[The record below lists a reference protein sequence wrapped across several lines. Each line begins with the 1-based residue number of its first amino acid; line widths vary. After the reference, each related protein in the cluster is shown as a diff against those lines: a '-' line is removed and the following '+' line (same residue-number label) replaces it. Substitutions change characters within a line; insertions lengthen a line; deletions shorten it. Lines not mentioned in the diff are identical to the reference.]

1 MVVPDS
7 ETLERTALEDL
18 HRAALRGQVMALGL
32 NGLTIGSAFV
42 SIAGHLPPSAIVIN
56 RALGL
61 GLSEPESQETTRA
74 ILTAYGDENVAR
86 YFIQLHPE
94 AKPPALVGWLESAD
108 LVKARGWQKF
118 SRGREQIKDSPTDL
132 AVREVGQE
140 YGEAFGRIVCAGFDL
155 GDEAVPWLAM
165 LPGRDGWH
173 IFMSF
178 DNGEPAGAG
187 ALFVHEGLA
196 WMDFA
201 ATLPKFRRRG
211 SQGAVLAS
219 RVALALNMG
228 CRRMFTCTGVDV
240 AGGPQHSYRN
250 ILKAGFRE
258 DYVRE
263 NYAPGKR
270 PPGTAEA

>member
-1 MVVPDS
+1 MVPES
-7 ETLERTALEDL
+7 EALERTALEDL
-18 HRAALRGQVMALGL
+18 HKATLRLQATAVSLKGR
-32 NGLTIGSAFV
+32 TIGSAFV
-42 SIAGHLPPSAIVIN
+42 SIARHLPSSAIVIN

-74 ILTAYGDENVAR
+74 ILAAYRDENVAR

-94 AKPPALVGWLESAD
+94 AKPPALVEWLERAD

-132 AVREVGQE
+132 LVREVGPE

-155 GDEAVPWLAM
+155 GDEAVPWLAT

-187 ALFVHEGLA
+187 ALFVHEGLS
-196 WMDFA
+196 WMDYA

-211 SQGAVLAS
+211 SQGAILAS
-219 RVALALNMG
+219 RVKLALNLG
-228 CRRMFTCTGVDV
+228 CCKMFTCTGVDIP
-240 AGGPQHSYRN
+240 GDPQHSYSN

-263 NYAPGKR
+263 NYV
-270 PPGTAEA
+270 PPKGAD